1 MGARAAAVEDT
12 RRRILQS
19 TFDLA
24 TDRKIADISLEDVAG
39 GAGVSVQTVLRRFGS
54 RADLIDAA
62 FAFAQD
68 QVVEERRA
76 PVGDA
81 AAAVRVVVDHYERR
95 GDTSLLMLAQE
106 DSDPLARRVTD
117 QGKRLHRAWIA
128 EVFGPLV
135 DDDEVL
141 LDLLV
146 VATDVYTWKLLRRDR
161 ELSRANTEAR
171 MKTLV
176 ASVLATT
183 DPEGS

>member
-24 TDRKIADISLEDVAG
+24 NDRKIDDISLEDVAN
-39 GAGVSVQTVLRRFGS
+39 GADVSVQTVLRQFGS
-54 RADLIDAA
+54 RAGLIDAA
-62 FAFAQD
+62 FEFAQA
-68 QVVEERRA
+68 QIVEERRT
-76 PVGDA
+76 PVGDV
-81 AAAVRVVVDHYERR
+81 AAAVRVVIEHYERR
-95 GDTSLLMLAQE
+95 GDTALLMLSQE
-106 DSDPLARRVTD
+106 DSDPLARRRTD
-117 QGKRLHRAWIA
+117 QGKRVHRAWVA

-135 DDDEVL
+135 ADDEVL

-161 ELSRANTEAR
+161 GLSRSRTEAR

-176 ASVLATT
+176 TSVLATT
-183 DPEGS
+183 DPEGT